1 MLTDSQEIW
10 PILLEPITLRF
21 IPSDHAQIFSDENF
35 DASLR
40 VKEMVTLERYCTQ
53 IVKEIEL

>member
-10 PILLEPITLRF
+10 PILLEPITLRL
-21 IPSDHAQIFSDENF
+21 IPSDHAQIFGDENF

-40 VKEMVTLERYCTQ
+40 VKEMVTLERYCPQ
-53 IVKEIEL
+53 IVKQIEL